1 MVNKTYIFCNHCLS
15 GIGGGQRYVQAKSRW
30 LIQEGWSV
38 YVFHVENGPVL
49 LDFTDVKVINQLE
62 LVTSPRAL
70 GKRRFGKVIRSM
82 LDELPKKSDEVFVES
97 ATTYLAFWGEA
108 VARALRGKHLIFN
121 LEECPET
128 PTRDE
133 AEFLLFKLARKELA
147 SINGDIL
154 RRLLSD
160 HAEPDAD
167 FSKYKLVAFNE
178 SPFED
183 IASSYDFDKS
193 RKIIGCIGRLE
204 KPYVLK
210 MAESVKEFCKAHSEC
225 SVLLVFVGDAAD
237 SHVRDKIASYGDQ
250 LDNLAVRI
258 QGYVSPIPRQLVK
271 SFDLVVGKSGAA
283 SFCAREDVPTA
294 TYALDEDICLG
305 IIGYDVP
312 GGVCA
317 GTYPE
322 VKLETV
328 LEDVL
333 ISEKYL
339 NLPAKYPLSRLSEP
353 SYESHFEYG
362 LDIEPCYYDVCSIRA
377 RPKRTLIMWWLTLF
391 GNVRYGQI
399 KSILKFR

>member
-1 MVNKTYIFCNHCLS
+1 MNKTYIFCNHCLS

-154 RRLLSD
+154 RLSLI
-160 HAEPDAD
+160 H
-167 FSKYKLVAFNE
+167 
-178 SPFED
+178 
-183 IASSYDFDKS
+183 
-193 RKIIGCIGRLE
+193 
-204 KPYVLK
+204 
-210 MAESVKEFCKAHSEC
+210 
-225 SVLLVFVGDAAD
+225 
-237 SHVRDKIASYGDQ
+237 
-250 LDNLAVRI
+250 
-258 QGYVSPIPRQLVK
+258 
-271 SFDLVVGKSGAA
+271 
-283 SFCAREDVPTA
+283 
-294 TYALDEDICLG
+294 
-305 IIGYDVP
+305 
-312 GGVCA
+312 
-317 GTYPE
+317 
-322 VKLETV
+322 
-328 LEDVL
+328 
-333 ISEKYL
+333 ISE
-339 NLPAKYPLSRLSEP
+339 PT
-353 SYESHFEYG
+353 
-362 LDIEPCYYDVCSIRA
+362 
-377 RPKRTLIMWWLTLF
+377 RP
-391 GNVRYGQI
+391 Y
-399 KSILKFR
+399 